1 MIQLHIKNEWCKSCG
16 FCVSVCPKKALSF
29 SGKRNKQSY
38 EYVEVDESKCIKCGS
53 CYTVC
58 PDNVFQLLDDGKDE
72 EGKE

>member
-1 MIQLHIKNEWCKSCG
+1 MIQLHIKNEWCKACG
-16 FCVSVCPKKALSF
+16 FCVSVCPKKALQF

-58 PDNVFQLLDDGKDE
+58 PDNVFQLLDDGKGE
-72 EGKE
+72 E

>member
-1 MIQLHIKNEWCKSCG
+1 MLKLHIKTEWCKACG

-38 EYVEVDESKCIKCGS
+38 EYVVADESLCIKCGS

-58 PDNVFQLLDDGKDE
+58 ADNVFQLLE
-72 EGKE
+72 EVEEQ